1 MEAIKRLEIITNSL
15 EIPKFL
21 KVLEKVGVSG
31 YTIIKDVTGKGKGN
45 RGRFIDDLETQE
57 LINGYVLSVCTEEQ
71 EYEVVEA
78 IRPILKKFGGVCIV
92 SDAKWITH

>member
-15 EIPKFL
+15 EIPKVL

-31 YTIIKDVTGKGKGN
+31 YTIIKDVTGKGN
-45 RGRFIDDLETQE
+45 RGRVIDDLETQA

-78 IRPILKKFGGVCIV
+78 IRPILKKFGGVCWIK
-92 SDAKWITH
+92 SDLNS